1 MSEDK
6 KNLIKVL
13 EPLAMPLI
21 EAAKANN
28 INKYLSII
36 VTADGYRDI
45 STGDGFSFSR
55 VSDDADLLLL
65 DNYKIVEE

>member
-28 INKYLSII
+28 INKYLSIT

-45 STGDGFSFSR
+45 STNDGFSFAR
-55 VSDDADLLLL
+55 VSDDADLLIC